1 MRVLEMKTET
11 VSGFNDMETTRDL
24 SVFSRRNVW
33 ARNQIIMGKG
43 GNQVWNMAAVN
54 AQFVRRLTLKEKRE
68 MKQ

>member
-1 MRVLEMKTET
+1 MKTET
-11 VSGFNDMETTRDL
+11 VSGFNDMITRDL

>member
-1 MRVLEMKTET
+1 MKTET
-11 VSGFNDMETTRDL
+11 VSGFNDMITRDL

-43 GNQVWNMAAVN
+43 GNQVWTMAAVN

>member
-11 VSGFNDMETTRDL
+11 VSGFNDMITRDL

>member
-1 MRVLEMKTET
+1 
-11 VSGFNDMETTRDL
+11 METTRDL

>member
-1 MRVLEMKTET
+1 MKTET

-24 SVFSRRNVW
+24 SVFSRRTVW